1 MTKLKI
7 KIPAQEIEF
16 EIEAET
22 GGPVIVTPPDPAPST
37 GFKVGVNYFPWT
49 PMSLLK
55 SIGMQCAR
63 VYCSS
68 GWIWRP
74 GGIAVQPMYRAE
86 TQEAHG
92 LDEMLTKAK
101 SNGVNVLLCIHQ
113 TAEFFRPTGRDDG
126 ANDFAPVKAGAN
138 RSDPASYRDYAAL
151 MFQLAA
157 RYGRVKHPDSALRVD
172 TTPRWSGDILNEKKS
187 GLDLLQVVEPWNEP
201 DKFWLKGT
209 DAYFLPE
216 ETAAMMSACY
226 DGHEGALGAGVGI
239 IAADPSMQVVMPAL
253 TDFDKVYF
261 DAMGAWFAENRKDK
275 KWPCSILSL
284 HHYSNWGNKKDQ
296 IPAQWVDNGA
306 CLPKDDNNFD
316 TIKEFMSRAKALGKP
331 LIVSEFGADTKQ
343 PSMMFAKPNGAR
355 TSEGVQADI
364 IIETI
369 KAYKEVGVDAVYIF
383 TGPDDYG
390 SADGGQFETCGLWTN
405 ETTGYKP
412 KVSAGAVKD
421 YIASI
426 APKKSGRLAMD
437 QFARKAGPFKRPLR

>member
-7 KIPAQEIEF
+7 KIPEQFIEF
-16 EIEAET
+16 EVEAET
-22 GGPVIVTPPDPAPST
+22 DGPVIVTPPDPAPST

-55 SIGMQCAR
+55 SIGMQWAR

-101 SNGVNVLLCIHQ
+101 ANGVNVLLCIHQ

-157 RYGRVKHPDSALRVD
+157 RYGRVKHPDSILRVD
-172 TTPRWSGDILNEKKS
+172 TTPRWSGDILNEKRT
-187 GLDLLQVVEPWNEP
+187 GLDLLNHLEVWNEP

-209 DAYFLPE
+209 DAYFTPE
-216 ETAAMMSACY
+216 ETAAMMSACC

-239 IAADPSMQVVMPAL
+239 ITADPSMQVVMPAL
-253 TDFDKVYF
+253 TDFNRPYF
-261 DAMGAWFAENRKDK
+261 DAMTAWFTANRKDK
-275 KWPCSILSL
+275 KWPCAILSL
-284 HHYSNWGNKKDQ
+284 HHYSNRGNKSGQ
-296 IPAQWVDNGA
+296 IPAQWVDQGA
-306 CLPKDDNNFD
+306 CLPKDDAAFNDVKYFVD
-316 TIKEFMSRAKALGKP
+316 FAKSIGKR
-331 LIVSEFGADTKQ
+331 LWISECGADSKP
-343 PSMMFAKPNGAR
+343 PSMMYAK
-355 TSEGVQADI
+355 GVGKSDDQFQADI
-364 IIETI
+364 IVETV
-369 KAYKEVGVDAVYIF
+369 KAYKALDVDAVFVF

-412 KVSAGAVKD
+412 KVAAIAVKD
-421 YIASI
+421 YIASLL
-426 APKKSGRLAMD
+426 PKKSAA
-437 QFARKAGPFKRPLR
+437 FAAQSYSRKAGPFKRPLK